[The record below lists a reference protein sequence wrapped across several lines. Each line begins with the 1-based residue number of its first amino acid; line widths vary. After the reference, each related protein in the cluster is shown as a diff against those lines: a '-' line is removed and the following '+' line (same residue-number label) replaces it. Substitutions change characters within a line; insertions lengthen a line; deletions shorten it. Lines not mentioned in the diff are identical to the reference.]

1 MKREENLV
9 VVPHDRVVAVRNP
22 PNPRFSQR
30 NIPFRCSMILA
41 NDERTKGKAMFKA
54 KTLNITNE
62 KRLSE
67 CIRYWHNAY
76 YFCTPHLDVKTS
88 RPVSTLSTSHQI
100 QLLDNIVA
108 VLLNLLLACNDLGK
122 LNHAK
127 LYVLLFV
134 FFFSALSNIVFF
146 SLSLVPSLSLPP
158 HIFEHVR
165 TGTPNERNHI
175 WMC

>member
-1 MKREENLV
+1 ML
-9 VVPHDRVVAVRNP
+9 DG
-22 PNPRFSQR
+22 
-30 NIPFRCSMILA
+30 LA

-127 LYVLLFV
+127 LYVFCSSLR
-134 FFFSALSNIVFF
+134 SC
-146 SLSLVPSLSLPP
+146 SLSPLTRT
-158 HIFEHVR
+158 FRR
-165 TGTPNERNHI
+165 TGTRNERNHI